1 MLALLVQLQKK
12 YKYTFD
18 RFLEEEDDKSKTEG
32 EIRAMWKQMMFGTL
46 FIKLDAAKEYKK
58 M

>member
-1 MLALLVQLQKK
+1 
-12 YKYTFD
+12 
-18 RFLEEEDDKSKTEG
+18 LEEEDDKSKTEG
-32 EIRAMWKQMMFGTL
+32 EIRAMWKQMIFGTL